1 MAVSDKNLIWIDCEM
16 TGLDPESD
24 RLIEIGVIITDSQ
37 LNLVAEGPGI
47 VISQPQAL
55 LDSMDEWN
63 TNTHTKSG
71 LVERVQD
78 SNINEATAERTLIDF
93 LSKYVPAGV
102 SPMCGNSV
110 HQDRRF
116 LDRYMPNLA
125 SYFHYRNLDVSSIK
139 ILAERWA
146 YYLVAGVDKRSKH
159 LVMDDIKDSINELK
173 YYRENF
179 FQFVHDP
186 FNT

>member
-1 MAVSDKNLIWIDCEM
+1 MTASDKNLIWIDCEM
-16 TGLDPESD
+16 TGLDPEKD
-24 RLIEIGVIITDSQ
+24 RLIEIGVIVTDSH
-37 LNLVAEGPGI
+37 LNIVAEGPGI
-47 VISQPQAL
+47 VISQPKAL

-63 TNTHTKSG
+63 TTTHTKSG
-71 LVERVQD
+71 LVDRVLA
-78 SNINEATAERTLIDF
+78 SNVNEAEAERATLDF
-93 LSKYVPAGV
+93 LAQHVPAGV
-102 SPMCGNSV
+102 SPMCGNSI

-116 LDRYMPNLA
+116 LDRYMPKLA
-125 SYFHYRNLDVSSIK
+125 AYFHYRNLDVSSIK

-186 FNT
+186 ING